1 MQLPA
6 ILLITLTSLTL
17 PALAAEYSCPDLGQA
32 GPVNS
37 CPGEEEL
44 RYTYTGFCSDNSK
57 VYGKETDACP
67 RYEDYRAMK
76 NTVLWESQDG
86 AFSGYV
92 SCDMQPEQLAGVR
105 ASSMQVVKQ
114 GTLTKLV
121 CSYPRGISLSL
132 RTKGSCTIQDSPA
145 CAADTSA
152 CRAICD

>member
-76 NTVLWESQDG
+76 NTVLW
-86 AFSGYV
+86 
-92 SCDMQPEQLAGVR
+92 
-105 ASSMQVVKQ
+105 
-114 GTLTKLV
+114 
-121 CSYPRGISLSL
+121 
-132 RTKGSCTIQDSPA
+132 
-145 CAADTSA
+145 
-152 CRAICD
+152 